1 MYEMHGA
8 LHGAR
13 SACTLEKREPDFTLQ
28 KIIPMDTVISTAHL
42 SKGNHSQIALRNWYG
57 LRRLAPRRRRKS
69 EKQESPH

>member
-42 SKGNHSQIALRNWYG
+42 SKGNHSQIALRNW
-57 LRRLAPRRRRKS
+57 
-69 EKQESPH
+69 